1 MHQSGAEVN
10 LVKEQL
16 YQCGFVDTL
25 EQMTFPNE
33 ALYQKADEFVV
44 KHFGLRGRGGE
55 PQLPADE
62 LERLAERLCE

>member
-10 LVKEQL
+10 LVTEQL

-44 KHFGLRGRGGE
+44 KHFGYEEEEENLNF
-55 PQLPADE
+55 PQMN
-62 LERLAERLCE
+62 

>member
-25 EQMTFPNE
+25 EQMTFPERGAVPEGGRVRGE
-33 ALYQKADEFVV
+33 ALR
-44 KHFGLRGRGGE
+44 LRGRGGE